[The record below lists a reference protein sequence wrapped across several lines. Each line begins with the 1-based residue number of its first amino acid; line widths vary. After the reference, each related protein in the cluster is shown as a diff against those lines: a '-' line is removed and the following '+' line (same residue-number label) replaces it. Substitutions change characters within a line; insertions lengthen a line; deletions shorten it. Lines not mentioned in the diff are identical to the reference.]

1 MTDGDWDDADPAW
14 APDSQ
19 HLAFVSA
26 RHEGRDLDNAADVWL
41 LDLNQDGAPPRR
53 LTATRGPV
61 KQPLF
66 TPDGTQVVYLGHEHP
81 LQSGRNMR
89 LYVAP
94 RGPRGDAGGG
104 RCLTAELDRT
114 CAPFFGSLRPVWLPA
129 AGAGE
134 GAAGGGAVLFGV
146 ESEGDIPIYRVA
158 WTGRARRRR

>member
-1 MTDGDWDDADPAW
+1 M
-14 APDSQ
+14 
-19 HLAFVSA
+19 
-26 RHEGRDLDNAADVWL
+26 WL
-41 LDLNQDGAPPRR
+41 LDLDQDGAAPRR

-66 TPDGTQVVYLGHEHP
+66 TPDGTQVVYLGHEYP

-94 RGPRGDAGGG
+94 VAPAGGADGG

-114 CAPFFGSLRPVWLPA
+114 CAPFFGTLRPVWLSA

-134 GAAGGGAVLFGV
+134 GTVGGGAVLFGV

-158 WTGRARRRR
+158 LDGRARRPR